1 MPWKDLNI
9 MNQKIEFVL
18 KAQQTDNF
26 RALCREYGIS
36 PKTGYKWMQR
46 MLTHGLEGL
55 NEDSRRPRSSPEA
68 LVEEVV
74 CRIVRLKE
82 RHRTWGPRKIRELY
96 ERQWGGAPSES
107 SFKRVLER
115 AGMTEKK
122 RIRKA
127 VQSGRITSGPK
138 AQGPNDVW
146 TVDLKGWWND
156 PQGRC
161 EPLTVR
167 DEFSRFVL
175 EARSLPCTR
184 TEHVRDCFER
194 LFEKYGLPLVLRSD
208 NGTPFASAQGL
219 LGLTKL
225 SAWWIALGIDLERGR
240 PGCPQDNGGHERM
253 HRDLAREVQ
262 GMAYQG
268 RQAALDMW
276 RNEYNQDRPHEA
288 LGMRCPTEVYVK
300 SPRKWQGTPDELSY
314 EGLDTRKVTASGTI
328 RWQGSMMGISSALS
342 GWNVGL
348 DPGPDGMVDVY
359 FARLLIG
366 QIDEQAAAFK
376 PASGVGAHKTPSKS
390 AEPG

>member
-9 MNQKIEFVL
+9 MNQKTEFVL
-18 KAQQTDNF
+18 KAQQTENF

-55 NEDSRRPRSSPEA
+55 NDESRRPRTSPEA
-68 LVEEVV
+68 LAEEVV

-96 ERQWGGAPSES
+96 ERQWGGTPSES

-122 RIRKA
+122 RVRKA
-127 VQSGRITSGPK
+127 GQSGRITSKPK
-138 AQGPNDVW
+138 AEAPNDVW

-175 EARSLPCTR
+175 EARSLPNAR
-184 TEHVRDCFER
+184 TEHVRNCFES
-194 LFEKYGLPLVLRSD
+194 LFERHGLPSVIRSD
-208 NGTPFASAQGL
+208 NGTPFASVQGL

-240 PGCPQDNGGHERM
+240 PGCPQDNGAHERM
-253 HRDLAREVQ
+253 HRDL
-262 GMAYQG
+262 G
-268 RQAALDMW
+268 RANFFL
-276 RNEYNQDRPHEA
+276 
-288 LGMRCPTEVYVK
+288 
-300 SPRKWQGTPDELSY
+300 
-314 EGLDTRKVTASGTI
+314 
-328 RWQGSMMGISSALS
+328 
-342 GWNVGL
+342 
-348 DPGPDGMVDVY
+348 
-359 FARLLIG
+359 
-366 QIDEQAAAFK
+366 
-376 PASGVGAHKTPSKS
+376 
-390 AEPG
+390 

>member
-9 MNQKIEFVL
+9 MNQKTEFVL
-18 KAQQTDNF
+18 KAQQTNNF
-26 RALCREYGIS
+26 RALCREYEIS

-55 NEDSRRPRSSPEA
+55 NDESRRPRSSPEA
-68 LVEEVV
+68 LAEDVV

-82 RHRTWGPRKIRELY
+82 GHRTWGPRKIRELY

-122 RIRKA
+122 RVRKA
-127 VQSGRITSGPK
+127 GQSGRITSGPK
-138 AQGPNDVW
+138 AEAPNDVW

-156 PQGRC
+156 SQGRC

-175 EARSLPCTR
+175 DARSLPNVR
-184 TEHVRDCFER
+184 TEHVRRCFER
-194 LFEKYGLPLVLRSD
+194 LFELHGLPAVIRSD

-225 SAWWIALGIDLERGR
+225 AAWWMALGIDLERGR

-262 GMAYQG
+262 GMAYEG
-268 RQAALDMW
+268 RQAALDVW
-276 RNEYNQDRPHEA
+276 RSQYNQERPHEA
-288 LGMRCPTEVYVK
+288 LGMRCPAEVYEP
-300 SPRKWQGTPDELSY
+300 SPRKWQGTPDELVY
-314 EGLDTRKVTASGTI
+314 EGIDTRKVTTTGTI
-328 RWQGSMMGISSALS
+328 RWKGAMLGISTALA

-348 DPGPDGMVDVY
+348 DPGPEDMVDVY
-359 FARLLIG
+359 FARLLVG
-366 QIDEQAAAFK
+366 QIDERAAAFK
-376 PASGVGAHKTPSKS
+376 AASGASSHKATPNP
-390 AEPG
+390 AEKT

>member
-1 MPWKDLNI
+1 MPWKDLNK
-9 MNQKIEFVL
+9 MNQKTEFVL

-26 RALCREYGIS
+26 RALCRDYGIS
-36 PKTGYKWMQR
+36 PKTGYKWVER

-55 NEDSRRPRSSPEA
+55 NETSRRPHSSPDA
-68 LVEEVV
+68 LGEDVV

-115 AGMTEKK
+115 AGMTEK
-122 RIRKA
+122 RRVRKA
-127 VQSGRITSGPK
+127 GQSGRITSKLK
-138 AQGPNDVW
+138 AEAPNDVW

-175 EARSLPCTR
+175 EARSLPNVR
-184 TEHVRDCFER
+184 TDQVRHCFER
-194 LFEKYGLPLVLRSD
+194 LFERNGLPAVIRSD

-225 SAWWIALGIDLERGR
+225 SAWWLALGIDLERGR
-240 PGCPQDNGGHERM
+240 PGCPQDNGAHERM

-262 GMAYQG
+262 GMAYEG
-268 RQAALDMW
+268 RQPALDVW
-276 RNEYNQDRPHEA
+276 RSQYNEERPHEA
-288 LGMRCPTEVYVK
+288 LGMRCPAEVYEP
-300 SPRKWQGTPDELSY
+300 SPRKWQGTPDELIY
-314 EGLDTRKVTASGTI
+314 EGIDSRKVRPRGTI
-328 RWQGSMMGISSALS
+328 GWNGSQLSISTALA

-348 DPGPDGMVDVY
+348 DPGADGLVDVY
-359 FARLLIG
+359 FARLQIG
-366 QIDEQAAAFK
+366 QIEEQSSAFI
-376 PASGVGAHKTPSKS
+376 PASGAAPHRASSTSGHT
-390 AEPG
+390 

>member
-9 MNQKIEFVL
+9 MNLKTEFVL
-18 KAQQTDNF
+18 RAQQTDNF

-36 PKTGYKWMQR
+36 PKTGYKWVER
-46 MLTHGLEGL
+46 MLTDGLEGL
-55 NEDSRRPRSSPEA
+55 NEVSRRPHTSPEVLA
-68 LVEEVV
+68 EDVV

-96 ERQWGGAPSES
+96 ERQWGGTPSES

-115 AGMTEKK
+115 AGMTEK
-122 RIRKA
+122 RRVRKA
-127 VQSGRITSGPK
+127 GQSGRITSMLR
-138 AQGPNDVW
+138 AEAPNDVW

-175 EARSLPCTR
+175 DARSLPNVR
-184 TEHVRDCFER
+184 TEQVRRCFER
-194 LFEKYGLPLVLRSD
+194 LFEMHGLPAVIRSD

-225 SAWWIALGIDLERGR
+225 SAWWLALGIDLDRGR
-240 PGCPQDNGGHERM
+240 PGCPQDNGAHERM

-262 GMAYQG
+262 GLAYDG
-268 RQAALDMW
+268 RQPALDVW
-276 RNEYNQDRPHEA
+276 RGQYNEERPHEA
-288 LGMRCPTEVYVK
+288 LGMRCPAEVYEP
-300 SPRKWQGTPDELSY
+300 SPRKWRGTPDELVY
-314 EGLDTRKVTASGTI
+314 EGIDTRKVTTIGTI
-328 RWQGSMMGISSALS
+328 RWNGSMLGISTALA

-348 DPGPDGMVDVY
+348 DPGPEGLADVY

-366 QIDEQAAAFK
+366 RIEEESSAFI
-376 PASGVGAHKTPSKS
+376 PASGAAPHTATSS
-390 AEPG
+390 SIDQA

>member
-9 MNQKIEFVL
+9 MNQKTEFVL

-55 NEDSRRPRSSPEA
+55 NDESRRPRTSPEA
-68 LVEEVV
+68 LAEEVV

-122 RIRKA
+122 RVRKA
-127 VQSGRITSGPK
+127 GQSGRITSKPK
-138 AQGPNDVW
+138 AEAPNDVW

-175 EARSLPCTR
+175 EARSLPNAR
-184 TEHVRDCFER
+184 TEHVRNCFER
-194 LFEKYGLPLVLRSD
+194 LFERHGLPSVIRSD

-225 SAWWIALGIDLERGR
+225 SAWWMALGIDLERGR
-240 PGCPQDNGGHERM
+240 PGCPQDNGAHERM

-262 GMAYQG
+262 GMAYEG
-268 RQAALDMW
+268 RQAALDVW
-276 RNEYNQDRPHEA
+276 RNQYNQERPHEA
-288 LGMRCPTEVYVK
+288 LGMRCPAEVYET
-300 SPRKWQGTPDELSY
+300 SPRTWQGTPDELIY
-314 EGLDTRKVTASGTI
+314 KGIDTRKVTTTGTI
-328 RWQGSMMGISSALS
+328 RWQGSMLGISTALA

-348 DPGPDGMVDVY
+348 DPGPGGMVDVY

-376 PASGVGAHKTPSKS
+376 PASGAAAHKANPQS
-390 AEPG
+390 AEPT